1 MVDWCKTGAAKFGSG
16 VAWSSWEF
24 PMTHAIAPV
33 CMSLGKI
40 SSHGRE
46 GGVGHSSGATCWL
59 VGVGGEGE
67 WSVVEVRGG
76 SSWAEPM
83 ACRLQAVSL
92 GTTLLERSVVSG
104 CRTSR
109 DVGTEMSMVEESSGG
124 QLRGL
129 EGSMM
134 DWLSVG
140 GGVCSRWAWSW
151 SGPRLPC
158 VM

>member
-1 MVDWCKTGAAKFGSG
+1 MDWWQTETAKFGSG
-16 VAWSSWEF
+16 VAWSGWEF
-24 PMTHAIAPV
+24 PETYDVALV
-33 CMSLGKI
+33 CMSSGNI

-92 GTTLLERSVVSG
+92 GTRLLERSVAAG

-129 EGSMM
+129 EGSVVG
-134 DWLSVG
+134 WLSVG
-140 GGVCSRWAWSW
+140 GG
-151 SGPRLPC
+151 
-158 VM
+158 M